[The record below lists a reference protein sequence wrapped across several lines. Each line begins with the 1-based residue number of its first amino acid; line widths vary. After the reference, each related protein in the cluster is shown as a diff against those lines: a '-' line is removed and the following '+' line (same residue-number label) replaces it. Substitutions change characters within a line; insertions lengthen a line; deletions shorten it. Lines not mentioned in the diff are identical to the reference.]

1 MTQATYLVS
10 KGESATPPLFYL
22 VGTRSGL
29 PFRIDG
35 RAGIASSMRVQGL
48 SELLT
53 PPAVGHPDGFAVI
66 TLAATTPPNG
76 INPEKTNGYF
86 SVFDAATGRHL
97 FTSAPVSVSVLSATP
112 IALVK
117 DELRLASCEY
127 INVSRSGAVGHVA
140 FPGEQIE
147 NEGPACIASPVVAG
161 KIIIYGSGN
170 GTCPTAF
177 VSDVNSETTVSR
189 SPCLSD
195 LDRGRDHGFFNGSA
209 YGIEDVPNFI
219 SAATGSP
226 LAAEGTFKPSQGFA
240 RFLAGPRSDIVL
252 MYSTALPSPAY
263 FVSTSN
269 WQPVFTASSEQ
280 SFTPFGIADDD
291 AWVEGAAGRVVIDA
305 RTGRTVAHGW
315 GTFPEAGGAGW
326 TLTVAPDV
334 CCSHEYLV
342 RGPGPLTAG

>member
-1 MTQATYLVS
+1 MTQTTYLIS

-35 RAGIASSMRVQGL
+35 RAGIATGMRVQGL
-48 SELLT
+48 NELLT
-53 PPAVGHPDGFAVI
+53 PPTPGHPDGLAVI
-66 TLAATTPPNG
+66 TLAATAPASG
-76 INPEKTNGYF
+76 ISPARTEGYF

-97 FTSAPVSVSVLSATP
+97 LTSAPVSTSVLAATP
-112 IALVK
+112 IALVNN
-117 DELRLASCEY
+117 ELRLASCEY
-127 INVSRSGAVGHVA
+127 TNVNSSGAVTHVA

-147 NEGPACIASPVVAG
+147 DEGRACLASPVVAG

-170 GTCPTAF
+170 GTCPSAF

-189 SPCLSD
+189 SPCLSN
-195 LDRGRDHGFFNGSA
+195 LARGDDHGFFDGSA

-219 SAATGSP
+219 SAASGSLLIP
-226 LAAEGTFKPSQGFA
+226 ESTLKPSQGFA
-240 RFLAGPRSDIVL
+240 RFLTGPRSDIVL
-252 MYSTALPSPAY
+252 MYSTATPSPAY
-263 FVSTSN
+263 FVSTKT

-280 SFTPFGIADDD
+280 SFTPLGVADDD
-291 AWVEGAAGRVVIDA
+291 AWVEGAAGRAVIDA
-305 RTGRTVAHGW
+305 RTGRTIARNW
-315 GTFPEAGGAGW
+315 ATFPEAGGAGW

-342 RGPGPLTAG
+342 RGPGPLGAP